1 MLSFVPVHHS
11 LRCSERRRSARVAR
25 HRGPYGT
32 NVRKLVMCPGKV
44 VAAMVGDGQ
53 LGKIAMS
60 RAGAGSWV
68 ISKPAA

>member
-1 MLSFVPVHHS
+1 
-11 LRCSERRRSARVAR
+11 VAR
-25 HRGPYGT
+25 HRGPCGT

-44 VAAMVGDGQ
+44 VAAMVGGGQ